1 LEIVEH
7 ERGFTTRSL
16 RHRVDLGEAH
26 PISTPI
32 YQSATYSFDDPEIL
46 AETIRRGKDS
56 GFVYTRWHNPTR
68 AALEEV
74 MADLEGGERAVSF
87 ASGMAAISTVLASLA
102 GNGDHVVTSPALYGG
117 SHSVMTKILPRWG
130 VDVTMT
136 GSHRAE
142 DLAAALRPDT
152 KVCYAETIGNPALP
166 VTDLEALSRS
176 CRDNG
181 TRLVVDNTFASP
193 YLCNP
198 LARGADVVV
207 HSATKYI
214 GGHSDLTGGA
224 AIGSE
229 GLMREVR
236 EWSID
241 LGGVAGTLDAWL
253 AIRGVQTLALR
264 MERHCT
270 NAATLARMLEGH
282 PKVARV
288 WYPGLPSHPDHEV
301 AARLLR
307 SGGGM
312 LSFELAGGYDAGTR
326 FQEALEIALIGAS
339 LGGVHTLAV
348 HAASVTHTQLSPE
361 QRRAAGIGDGFIRV
375 SVGIED
381 LEDLLEDFDRA
392 LEKA

>member
-1 LEIVEH
+1 MAER
-7 ERGFTTRSL
+7 ERGFTTRAL
-16 RHRVDLGEAH
+16 RNQVELGEAR
-26 PISTPI
+26 PVSTPI
-32 YQSATYSFDDPEIL
+32 YQTATYSFDDPEVL
-46 AETIRRGKDS
+46 AETIRRGKDA

-68 AALEEV
+68 AALEEIL
-74 MADLEGGERAVSF
+74 ADLERGEGAVSF

-102 GNGDHVVTSPALYGG
+102 GSGDHVVSSPGLYGG
-117 SHSVMTKILPRWG
+117 SHSVMTRILPRWG

-136 GSHRAE
+136 ASHRAA
-142 DLAAALRPDT
+142 DLAGALRPGT
-152 KVCYAETIGNPALP
+152 KVCYVETIGNPALP
-166 VTDLEALSRS
+166 VPDLEGLAGA
-176 CRDNG
+176 CRG
-181 TRLVVDNTFASP
+181 TATRLVVDNTFASP

-198 LARGADVVV
+198 LALGADVVV

-214 GGHSDLTGGA
+214 GGHSDLTGGVA
-224 AIGSE
+224 VGSAELIGDI
-229 GLMREVR
+229 R

-253 AIRGVQTLALR
+253 AIRGAQTLALR
-264 MERHCT
+264 MERHCA
-270 NAATLARMLEGH
+270 NAEALARMLEDH
-282 PKVARV
+282 PKVSRV
-288 WYPGLPSHPDHEV
+288 WYPGLPSHPDHDV
-301 AARLLR
+301 AQRILR
-307 SGGGM
+307 AGGGM

-326 FQEALEIALIGAS
+326 FQEALEVALIGAS

-381 LEDLLEDFDRA
+381 LDDLLDDFDRA